1 MCDLLVAVPL
11 PSVFVSMNNGV
22 PERFGLSYG
31 SNVTGYARAGLYQ
44 LLGAGWLVHETDE
57 AASRPSTV
65 GDCRMAPFRGR
76 ESEVAILRGVTDAAR
91 DGAGAV
97 VVVKGAAGIGKS
109 RLVSEACDQAA
120 SDGLLVARG
129 GADELDQVSP
139 WGVLIGALSSSDP
152 PLMTWEEVDSL
163 RSLGDQRLAVIDR
176 SRAELEEASARRPV
190 VIAIDDLQ
198 WADPPTLLAL
208 GTLPI
213 QLFSYPIVWLLALR
227 PVAVKPAVDGLL
239 DRLAQN
245 GAVELHLGALERS
258 AAVELARDVA
268 GPDRESGVAE
278 LVSLAEGN
286 PFYIIELSK
295 AHAPE
300 PDGHVRTVAAGVP
313 DAVRAA
319 VSQQLR
325 SLSDDAR
332 QLLRVASVLGREFSV
347 AEVAAMSGAPASRL
361 LPAVEQTLRTE
372 MFVEIGDG
380 LAFRHDLLRQ
390 GVYRSLPGSIRAALH
405 RDAADALR
413 QTGAS
418 PVRIAGHLATSAV
431 PGDELSIATIRE
443 AVDELAPTS
452 PPAAAEL
459 ALRVLELTAERDE
472 RRAELVLSAVHFLGL
487 AGRPSD
493 AVALAERYLAEA
505 RPPAAVEAALHLEL
519 RREWALDRFQAH
531 RIELPERLLSDPGVE
546 PAVIAT
552 LVALDQVPKMWDG
565 RGEDA
570 DRVLQDAMRAVA
582 NGEPTAE
589 FETVARLLVINSML
603 RGRLEEALARAE
615 SARSVARTRGSDGG
629 SGSHEV
635 VVAMTLTA
643 NGRLRDALGMMTTAQ
658 RLGGQT
664 GLASLT
670 FRNGWLRAITL
681 LASGQLDDAHAEA
694 QSVVD
699 AAVGVGYLGRL
710 TVLMAVLV
718 ETTLRRGGAAQARSI
733 FEQYDPIAEGQ
744 FGHRYWAAA
753 LIADAR
759 GDSRAVGEPLDRI
772 LDQLRVGC
780 FSIANTW
787 HHRLP
792 QLVAIAQRIDRQ
804 DAARSFADA
813 ACALAEQNPHIDS
826 LGAAA
831 AHACGLLDQDS
842 QRLRE
847 AVELAARSES
857 RLIEAAAREDLSRI
871 LADASQDADAIEALE
886 GAYDF
891 YVRAGAHHDT
901 ARVRAALRSLGV
913 RKRQPT
919 VARPQQG
926 WESLTRSER
935 VVVDLVAHGMTNREA
950 ASELFLS
957 PETINTHLRH
967 AFAKLGI
974 RSRVELARIAAAR
987 DAAVS

>member
-1 MCDLLVAVPL
+1 M
-11 PSVFVSMNNGV
+11 
-22 PERFGLSYG
+22 
-31 SNVTGYARAGLYQ
+31 
-44 LLGAGWLVHETDE
+44 
-57 AASRPSTV
+57 
-65 GDCRMAPFRGR
+65 
-76 ESEVAILRGVTDAAR
+76 
-91 DGAGAV
+91 
-97 VVVKGAAGIGKS
+97 
-109 RLVSEACDQAA
+109 
-120 SDGLLVARG
+120 
-129 GADELDQVSP
+129 
-139 WGVLIGALSSSDP
+139 
-152 PLMTWEEVDSL
+152 
-163 RSLGDQRLAVIDR
+163 
-176 SRAELEEASARRPV
+176 
-190 VIAIDDLQ
+190 
-198 WADPPTLLAL
+198 
-208 GTLPI
+208 
-213 QLFSYPIVWLLALR
+213 
-227 PVAVKPAVDGLL
+227 
-239 DRLAQN
+239 
-245 GAVELHLGALERS
+245 
-258 AAVELARDVA
+258 
-268 GPDRESGVAE
+268 
-278 LVSLAEGN
+278 
-286 PFYIIELSK
+286 
-295 AHAPE
+295 
-300 PDGHVRTVAAGVP
+300 
-313 DAVRAA
+313 
-319 VSQQLR
+319 
-325 SLSDDAR
+325 
-332 QLLRVASVLGREFSV
+332 
-347 AEVAAMSGAPASRL
+347 
-361 LPAVEQTLRTE
+361 
-372 MFVEIGDG
+372 
-380 LAFRHDLLRQ
+380 
-390 GVYRSLPGSIRAALH
+390 
-405 RDAADALR
+405 
-413 QTGAS
+413 
-418 PVRIAGHLATSAV
+418 
-431 PGDELSIATIRE
+431 RE

-452 PPAAAEL
+452 PSAAAEL

-472 RRAELVLSAVHFLGL
+472 RPAELVLSAVHFLGL

-493 AVALAERYLAEA
+493 AVGLAERYLAEA
-505 RPPAAVEAALHLEL
+505 RPPPAVEAALHLEL

-531 RIELPERLLSDPGVE
+531 RIELPERLLRAPGVD

-552 LVALDQVPKMWDG
+552 LVALDQLPKMWDG

-615 SARSVARTRGSDGG
+615 SARLVARTRGRHGGGG
-629 SGSHEV
+629 SGSHEI

-643 NGRLRDALGMMTTAQ
+643 NGRLRDALRMMTTAQ
-658 RLGGQT
+658 RLAGHS

-681 LASGQLDDAHAEA
+681 LAAGQLDDAHAEA

-733 FEQYDPIAEGQ
+733 FEQYDPIAEGE

-759 GDSRAVGEPLDRI
+759 GDSRAVGEPLDRV

-780 FSIANTW
+780 FSVSNTW

-792 QLVAIAQRIDRQ
+792 QLVAIAQRINRQ
-804 DAARSFADA
+804 DAARAFADA
-813 ACALAEQNPHIDS
+813 ACAIAEQNPHINS

-857 RLIEAAAREDLSRI
+857 RLIEAAAREDLGRI
-871 LADASQDADAIEALE
+871 LAGASEGAEAIEALE
-886 GAYDF
+886 GAYDL

-913 RKRQPT
+913 RKRQTT

-935 VVVDLVAHGMTNREA
+935 VVVDLVARGMTNREA

-987 DAAVS
+987 DAAAS